1 MALLIAIGLL
11 IANGFFVMA
20 EFALAGARRERLE
33 ELRDRGS
40 KLAGPAIASVEQ
52 LSLMLAGAQLG
63 ITMASLGLGFVAE
76 PALARLFEAAAGP
89 YIDLP
94 PATLHS
100 ISFALA
106 LAIVVY
112 FHMVLGEMVPKNIAI
127 VDAERTSLWLA
138 VPFRAYVFLFAP
150 VLKGLNWIANHAL
163 KLMAIEPRDTVLSA
177 ASPEEIATIVK
188 DLRKEGILEV
198 FIHDLLTGAIR
209 FRELDAEAVMVPRTE
224 VVSAALDATVEDLE
238 ELITQSGRSRIPL
251 YEGDIDHVRG
261 FVHATDLVTLPASA
275 RSRRVPSTLLREM
288 LVAPATRPLPE
299 LLNDMKRTQTPFAVV
314 IDEHGGTDGI
324 VTLEDVLEEI
334 TGEIR
339 DEHDPATQEV
349 QRISPNRFVVD
360 GGLRPDE
367 LATSTGLKLPAGDYE
382 TIVGYIMEALGRVP
396 EQGDRVSLAGGSL
409 EVRSMRD
416 HHISQVEVWIQAEEP
431 NGSGTSA

>member
-20 EFALAGARRERLE
+20 EFAFAGARRERLE

-76 PALARLFEAAAGP
+76 PALARLIEAAASP

-94 PATLHS
+94 AATLHS

-112 FHMVLGEMVPKNIAI
+112 FHMVLGEMVPKNVAI

-150 VLKGLNWIANHAL
+150 VIKVLNWIANHAL
-163 KLMAIEPRDTVLSA
+163 RLMRIEPRDTVLSA

-188 DLRKEGILEV
+188 DLRKEGILEE

-224 VVSAALDATVEDLE
+224 VVAAALDATVEDLE

-251 YEGDIDHVRG
+251 FEGDIDHIQG

-299 LLNDMKRTQTPFAVV
+299 LLDDMKRTQTPFAVV

-339 DEHDPATQEV
+339 DEHDPATQQV

-367 LATSTGLKLPAGDYE
+367 LANSTGLMLPAGDYE
-382 TIVGYIMEALGRVP
+382 TIAGYIMEALGRVP
-396 EQGDRVSLAGGSL
+396 KQGDRVSLTGGSL
-409 EVRSMRD
+409 EVRSMHD

-431 NGSGTSA
+431 GGSNTSA